1 MSDRRPRA
9 SSKEPSSS
17 QPGKRRAPI
26 GPLET
31 SDPQPNPLSK
41 RASRAASLKR
51 QPAQQSAPSLQSP
64 TDAFQVPQRPQS
76 STLPYQQQQ
85 QQQQQSGGK
94 VAIPR
99 LRRDSNFS
107 SATTV
112 EKHRVAHACEPCRH
126 RKTKCSGE
134 RPVCKHCEDFKINC
148 VYADGKR
155 DRTKK

>member
-1 MSDRRPRA
+1 MSDRRPQA
-9 SSKEPSSS
+9 SSKESSSS
-17 QPGKRRAPI
+17 QSGKRRAPI
-26 GPLET
+26 GPLER
-31 SDPQPNPLSK
+31 SGPQRNPFSK
-41 RASRAASLKR
+41 RASRAASPKR
-51 QPAQQSAPSLQSP
+51 QPAQQPAPQSQNP

-76 STLPYQQQQ
+76 SALSY

-107 SATTV
+107 SAATA

-148 VYADGKR
+148 VYADGRR